1 MLDPLNPDI
10 ASPTPPPLSC
20 ATRVSISTIR
30 FGFFILF
37 HCFGFCSIPS
47 TYSQALKET
56 YWQNVMVEELVA
68 LETNH
73 MQDIVPKPESGSLM
87 GSKWVYR

>member
-30 FGFFILF
+30 
-37 HCFGFCSIPS
+37 FGFCSIPS